1 MECYADSDDECRSH
15 QLLSYFGEKRGTD
28 CYQCDVCLEQKTD
41 QLSKSRLQTP
51 VNQIMD
57 LLEDGKEHMITDL
70 LRLQLPDRQLEG
82 ALEYLI
88 AEEKITING
97 SLISRT
103 NKKR

>member
-1 MECYADSDDECRSH
+1 MERYADSDDECRSH
-15 QLLSYFGEKRGTD
+15 QLLRYFGEKRGTD
-28 CYQCDVCLEQKTD
+28 CNQCDVCLEQKTD

-51 VNQIMD
+51 VSQIMD
-57 LLEDGKEHMITDL
+57 LLEDGKEHLITDL

-88 AEEKITING
+88 AEEKIAING